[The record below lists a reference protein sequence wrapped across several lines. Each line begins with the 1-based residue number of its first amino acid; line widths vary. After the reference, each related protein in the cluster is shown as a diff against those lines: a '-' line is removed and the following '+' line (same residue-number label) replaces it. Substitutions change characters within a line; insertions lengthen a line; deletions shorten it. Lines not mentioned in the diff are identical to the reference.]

1 MLTILMVGFV
11 LGMAHALEVDHLA
24 AVVSFSVRG
33 KSAREIL
40 KLGVSWGL
48 GHTITLLLTVV
59 PLFLLGLVISET
71 LEARLEAFVGAV
83 LVFLGLRLI
92 WRLWKDRVHVH
103 VHTHDD
109 GIQHLHVHSH
119 KDEHR
124 AHLQSD
130 DAHTHTHKSVVSW
143 PSMLVGLVHGVAG
156 SAALLLYV
164 NDAIQDKWMVVPL
177 VLLFGIGSVLGMAL
191 VSQIVVI
198 PLKLARMGKAWIFP
212 ALQHVAALA
221 AITIGAIF
229 IFNGL
234 A

>member
-1 MLTILMVGFV
+1 MLTILTVGFV
-11 LGMAHALEVDHLA
+11 LGMAHALEADHLA
-24 AVVSFSVRG
+24 AVASFSVRG

-48 GHTITLLLTVV
+48 GHTITLFLMVV

-71 LEARLEAFVGAV
+71 QEARLEAFVGAV

-103 VHTHDD
+103 VHTHED
-109 GIQHLHVHSH
+109 GAQHLHVHSH
-119 KDEHR
+119 KDEPG
-124 AHLQSD
+124 AHVQSD
-130 DAHTHTHKSVVSW
+130 HAHSHKSAVSW
-143 PSMLVGLVHGVAG
+143 PSVLVGLTHGAAG

-164 NDAIQDKWMVVPL
+164 NDAVQVKWMVVPL
-177 VLLFGIGSVLGMAL
+177 VLLFGLGSVLGMAL
-191 VSQIVVI
+191 VSQIIVI
-198 PLKLARMGKAWIFP
+198 PLKLAQMGKAWVFP
-212 ALQHVAALA
+212 TLQHVAALA
-221 AITIGAIF
+221 AITIGAMF

>member
-1 MLTILMVGFV
+1 MLTILTVGFV
-11 LGMAHALEVDHLA
+11 LGMAHALEADHLA
-24 AVVSFSVRG
+24 AVASFSVRG

-48 GHTITLLLTVV
+48 GHTITLFLTVV

-71 LEARLEAFVGAV
+71 LETRLEAFVGAV

-109 GIQHLHVHSH
+109 GVQHLHVHSH
-119 KDEHR
+119 KDDPR
-124 AHLQSD
+124 AHAQSD
-130 DAHTHTHKSVVSW
+130 HAHTHKSAVSW
-143 PSMLVGLVHGVAG
+143 PSVLVGLIHGAAG

-164 NDAIQDKWMVVPL
+164 NDAVKVTWMVVPL

-191 VSQIVVI
+191 VSQILVI
-198 PLKLARMGKAWIFP
+198 PMKLARMGKPWVFP
-212 ALQHVAALA
+212 ALQHVAAFA
-221 AITIGAIF
+221 AITIGGMF